1 MKVVQYLK
9 EHGIAKLISEFSIKV
24 KEYPEGLLVLGYD
37 QIESPKAHPIVME
50 CRGLILDKN
59 FNVVSRG
66 FDRFFNYGEQ
76 PDTQAHI
83 DWSKAVCVEKVDGSL
98 IKIYNWNGH
107 WCVST
112 RGTAFAESTVNGFPL
127 TFKDLV
133 FKALEIQEHGFQL
146 LCDSHLDPD
155 YTYVFEVTATE
166 NRVVK
171 VYEGY
176 KLHYLGARNNKTFE
190 YGNSGHEFDALVLGA
205 RTVRRFKFSTAEECI
220 ETAKHLKDLDEGYVL
235 WQDGRPV
242 CKIKSP
248 AYVAVHHIRGEGLN
262 PKRISQI
269 VLTGETDEY
278 LKYFPEDAAHFEPY
292 VKAKVDLMNAMYGA
306 WSSSRDIEEQK
317 AFALTVKD
325 FPFSAVLFQTRQRHV
340 SGVPAS
346 VFSTFNEAREDY
358 QIKLLAAF
366 VQ

>member
-1 MKVVQYLK
+1 MKVIDYLK
-9 EHGIAKLISEFSIKV
+9 QHGVAKLVSEFSIKV
-24 KEYPEGLLVLGYD
+24 KEYEEGLLVLGYD

-50 CRGLILDKN
+50 CRGLILDKE

-83 DWSKAVCVEKVDGSL
+83 DWSKAICFEKVDGSL
-98 IKIYNWNGH
+98 IKIYNWKGN
-107 WCVST
+107 WYVST

-133 FKALEIQEHGFQL
+133 FKALGVQEHSFQL
-146 LCDSHLDPD
+146 LCNSHLDPD
-155 YTYVFEVTATE
+155 YTYIFEITATE

-176 KLHYLGARNNKTFE
+176 TLHYLGSRNNKTFE
-190 YGNSGHEFDALVLGA
+190 MGVQPDSTEGLLLAFSFGA
-205 RTVRRFKFSTAEECI
+205 KAIDSFRFSTPEECL

-278 LKYFPEDAAHFEPY
+278 LKYFPEDEHHFIPY
-292 VKAKVDLMNAMYGA
+292 
-306 WSSSRDIEEQK
+306 IK
-317 AFALTVKD
+317 AFEALKRAMSLFYADVSFIVNQKEFALAVKD
-325 FPFSAVLFQTRQRHV
+325 QPFSSIMFTCKKHGWQPMTA
-340 SGVPAS
+340 
-346 VFSTFNEAREDY
+346 FNEAREEY
-358 QIKLLAAF
+358 KIKLLQEF
-366 VQ
+366 IE